1 MARPRH
7 NPNPTMNELSLA
19 DGIVRMVEASAVR
32 ARFTRVSRLRLEAG
46 ALAGVETRALRFA
59 LDALRPGTCLQDA
72 QIDIDEPPGRAW
84 CGPCG
89 SEVRI
94 DSRADPCPRCGG
106 YPVRVVGGADLR
118 VVDLLVLE
126 P

>member
-1 MARPRH
+1 MAQW
-7 NPNPTMNELSLA
+7 NLDPTHF
-19 DGIVRMVEASAVR
+19 GVTFAVR
-32 ARFTRVSRLRLEAG
+32 HMMVSTVRGRFS
-46 ALAGVETRALRFA
+46 
-59 LDALRPGTCLQDA
+59 DASA